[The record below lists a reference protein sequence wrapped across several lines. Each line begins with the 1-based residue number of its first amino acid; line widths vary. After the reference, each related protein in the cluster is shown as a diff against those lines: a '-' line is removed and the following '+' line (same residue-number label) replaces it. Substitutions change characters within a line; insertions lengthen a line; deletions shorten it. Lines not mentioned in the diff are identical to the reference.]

1 VSGAAGASTRG
12 SLVTSNSE
20 FHPAPSARG
29 EVLESS
35 DLSRTDA
42 VKRGGKI
49 FQGYPIVA
57 ACGLIQAVSL
67 GSIFTFGVLFPE
79 LEREFGWSR
88 ATISGASSFGFFLMG
103 MCAVFMGRAGDRFGP
118 RLVLSCAGVLL
129 GLSHILITQITAVW
143 ELYVFYAIL
152 FGIGLAAHDVAT
164 LSTVARWFKRRRGLM
179 TGIVKSGGGVGQVV
193 VPICVAALIAGPGW
207 RTACL
212 VLGVT
217 VIVLQVGAAQIL
229 KHNPGLL
236 GLRPDGEAPS
246 PAQKGSGE
254 DTSKA
259 NEPAAAWEESGVTF
273 KDALRSATLW
283 KLCVAK
289 FCDLF
294 CLFTVI
300 IHIVPFAADRGLSP
314 TTGAALLSVIG
325 GMSIVG
331 RLVIG
336 GAFDWIGGRLSLVI
350 SFAGLVFSLVLL
362 QFAGPAWS
370 LFLFVVIY
378 GPAHG
383 GFFTITAPSVAEFFG
398 TRAHGALFGLVVSC
412 GTVGATLG
420 PIVAGWLFDET
431 GNYVVAFGLLLG
443 FSVLGLVVAYTLPA
457 RTSGEG
463 LWSAVP

>member
-1 VSGAAGASTRG
+1 MGAPTRG
-12 SLVTSNSE
+12 SSSRRTAN
-20 FHPAPSARG
+20 FRPAPSARG

-42 VKRGGKI
+42 VKSGPKI

-57 ACGLIQAVSL
+57 ACGVIQAVSL

-103 MCAVFMGRAGDRFGP
+103 ICAVFMGRAADRFGP

-129 GLSHILITQITAVW
+129 GLSYVMITQITVVW
-143 ELYVFYAIL
+143 ELYVFYSIL
-152 FGIGLAAHDVAT
+152 FGVGLAAHDVGT
-164 LSTVARWFKRRRGLM
+164 LSTIARWFKRRRGLM
-179 TGIVKSGGGVGQVV
+179 TGFVKSGGGVGQVV
-193 VPICVAALIAGPGW
+193 VPIFVAALIAGPGW

-236 GLRPDGEAPS
+236 GLRPDGEEAPV
-246 PAQKGSGE
+246 
-254 DTSKA
+254 
-259 NEPAAAWEESGVTF
+259 AADAAISDGHETPPVAWEESGVTF
-273 KDALRSATLW
+273 KEALRSATLW

-300 IHIVPFAADRGLSP
+300 IHIAPFAADQGLSP

-331 RLVIG
+331 RMVMG
-336 GAFDWIGGRLSLVI
+336 GAFDLIGGRLSLVI
-350 SFAGLVFSLVLL
+350 SFAGLFLSLVLL
-362 QFAGPAWS
+362 QFAGPAWT
-370 LFLFVVIY
+370 LFLFVLIY

-420 PIVAGWLFDET
+420 PIVAGWLFDEM
-431 GNYVVAFGLLLG
+431 GNYSVAFGLLLG
-443 FSVLGLVVAYTLPA
+443 MSVIGLIVGYTLPA
-457 RTSGEG
+457 KT
-463 LWSAVP
+463 ADPA

>member
-1 VSGAAGASTRG
+1 MDAA
-12 SLVTSNSE
+12 V
-20 FHPAPSARG
+20 P
-29 EVLESS
+29 
-35 DLSRTDA
+35 
-42 VKRGGKI
+42 GGKI
-49 FQGYPIVA
+49 FRGYPIVA

-88 ATISGASSFGFFLMG
+88 AAISGASSFGFFLMG
-103 MCAVFMGRAGDRFGP
+103 ICAVFMGRAGDRFGP

-129 GLSHILITQITAVW
+129 GLSYILITQIDAVW
-143 ELYVFYAIL
+143 ELYVFYGIL
-152 FGIGLAAHDVAT
+152 FGVGLAAHDVGT

-179 TGIVKSGGGVGQVV
+179 TGIVKSGGGAGQVLI
-193 VPICVAALIAGPGW
+193 PFCVAALIAGPGW

-236 GLRPDGEAPS
+236 GLRPDGVVPEPNDATPEAS
-246 PAQKGSGE
+246 P
-254 DTSKA
+254 D
-259 NEPAAAWEESGVTF
+259 AWEETGVTF
-273 KDALRSATLW
+273 KEGLRSANLW

-294 CLFTVI
+294 CLFTVF

-331 RLVIG
+331 RMVMG
-336 GAFDWIGGRLSLVI
+336 GAFDRIGARLSLVI
-350 SFAGLVFSLVLL
+350 CFAGLLLSLVLL

-370 LFLFVVIY
+370 LFLFVMIY

-398 TRAHGALFGLVVSC
+398 TRAHGTLFGLVVSC

-420 PIVAGWLFDET
+420 PVVAGWLFDT
-431 GNYVVAFGLLLG
+431 MGSYDIAFALLLG
-443 FSVLGLVVAYTLPA
+443 VSVTGLAVAVTMPA
-457 RTSGEG
+457 KSS
-463 LWSAVP
+463 SAGAQPD

>member
-1 VSGAAGASTRG
+1 MDAA
-12 SLVTSNSE
+12 V
-20 FHPAPSARG
+20 P
-29 EVLESS
+29 
-35 DLSRTDA
+35 
-42 VKRGGKI
+42 GGKI
-49 FQGYPIVA
+49 FRGYPIVA

-88 ATISGASSFGFFLMG
+88 AAISGASSFGFFLMG
-103 MCAVFMGRAGDRFGP
+103 ICAVFMGRAGDRFGP

-129 GLSHILITQITAVW
+129 GLSYILITQIDAVW
-143 ELYVFYAIL
+143 ELYVFYGIL
-152 FGIGLAAHDVAT
+152 FGVGLAAHDVGT

-179 TGIVKSGGGVGQVV
+179 TGIVKSGGGAGQVLI
-193 VPICVAALIAGPGW
+193 PFCVAALIAGPGW

-236 GLRPDGEAPS
+236 GLRPDGEPPNHPKTTGAALKPND
-246 PAQKGSGE
+246 A
-254 DTSKA
+254 T
-259 NEPAAAWEESGVTF
+259 PAAPPEVWEETGVTF
-273 KDALRSATLW
+273 KEGLRSTNLW

-294 CLFTVI
+294 CLFTVF

-331 RLVIG
+331 RMVMG
-336 GAFDWIGGRLSLVI
+336 GAFDRIGARLSLVI
-350 SFAGLVFSLVLL
+350 CFAGLLLSLVLL

-370 LFLFVVIY
+370 LFLFVMIY

-398 TRAHGALFGLVVSC
+398 TRAHGTLFGLVVSC

-420 PIVAGWLFDET
+420 PVVAGWLFDT
-431 GNYVVAFGLLLG
+431 MGSYDIAFALLLG
-443 FSVLGLVVAYTLPA
+443 VSVTGLAVAVTMPA
-457 RTSGEG
+457 KSS
-463 LWSAVP
+463 SAGAQPD